1 MSVEKIIFLYKDHLV
16 VCSREGTAWR
26 EETFPLT
33 GELPSHKGYIL
44 VLPDELVNLI
54 STDIR
59 PVKSGKLKEMV
70 RLHLS
75 GIFPEGVIQERFG
88 FVNTSPVT
96 AFVYLEDLSGLIEKY
111 PELFNS
117 ASIVTTPSQI
127 ALLSEEGN
135 FVLRTDSTTLLKND
149 NGFLHIAGDTEGY
162 PPAGDLKE
170 FNITG
175 QERKQALQWLD
186 RIIAKGR
193 SKDLNLRL
201 TGQQEGW
208 SLAAMKKDLIFWG
221 AVYLIFVIA
230 LFLKTVPLKEDLKVY
245 EKAMDGIY
253 SSMKIADNPDPYGM
267 LLFRVSQLK
276 KRGASNIEPLK
287 ILSAMSTSFDE
298 DASVDDLNVNQELIR
313 IKGTIKNLQS
323 LEKASENLSRTLK
336 VKFVIES
343 AKVQQEG
350 VNFIITA
357 RFKE

>member
-16 VCSREGTAWR
+16 VCSREGAAYS
-26 EETFPLT
+26 EKTFPLT
-33 GELPSHKGYIL
+33 GELPSHKGYML
-44 VLPDELVNLI
+44 VLPDELVNLV

-59 PVKSGKLKEMV
+59 PVKSGNLKEMV
-70 RLHLS
+70 RLYLS
-75 GIFPEGVIQERFG
+75 GIFPEGEFQNRFG

-96 AFVYLEDLSGLIEKY
+96 AFVYLEDLSRLIEEY
-111 PELFNS
+111 PDLFNS
-117 ASIVTTPSQI
+117 ASIITTPSLI

-162 PPAGDLKE
+162 PTAGDLKE

-175 QERKQALQWLD
+175 QERKQVLQWID

-193 SKDLNLRL
+193 TRDLNLSL

-208 SLAAMKKDLIFWG
+208 SLAAMKKDLIFLV
-221 AVYLIFVIA
+221 AVYLVFVIA

-245 EKAMDGIY
+245 EKAINDIY

-267 LLFRVSQLK
+267 LLFRISQLK
-276 KRGASNIEPLK
+276 KQGAGSIEPLK
-287 ILSAMSTSFDE
+287 ILSAMSTSFNE

-323 LEKASENLSRTLK
+323 LEKASEDLSRILN

-343 AKVQQEG
+343 AKVQEEG

>member
-1 MSVEKIIFLYKDHLV
+1 MSVDRIIFLNKDQLV
-16 VCSREGTAWR
+16 VCSREGTAYSER
-26 EETFPLT
+26 SFPLT
-33 GELPSHKGYIL
+33 GALPSHKGYML
-44 VLPDELVNLI
+44 VLPDELVNLV
-54 STDIR
+54 STDLR
-59 PVKSGKLKEMV
+59 PVKSGNLREMV
-70 RLHLS
+70 RLYLS

-96 AFVYLEDLSGLIEKY
+96 AFIYLEDLSGLIENY

-117 ASIVTTPSQI
+117 ASIVTTPSLI

-135 FVLRTDSTTLLKND
+135 FVLKTDNTTLLKND

-175 QERKQALQWLD
+175 QERKQVLEWID

-193 SKDLNLRL
+193 SKELNLRL

-208 SLAAMKKDLIFWG
+208 TLAAMKKDLIFWG
-221 AVYLIFVIA
+221 AAYLVFVIA
-230 LFLKTVPLKEDLKVY
+230 LFLNTVPLKKDLKVY
-245 EKAMDGIY
+245 EKAINGIY

-267 LLFRVSQLK
+267 LLFRISQIK
-276 KRGASNIEPLK
+276 KQGAASIEPLK
-287 ILSAMSTSFDE
+287 ILSAMSTSFNE
-298 DASVDDLNVNQELIR
+298 DASVDDLNVNQELIK

-323 LEKASENLSRTLK
+323 LEKASEDLSRILK
-336 VKFVIES
+336 VKFIIES
-343 AKVQQEG
+343 AKVQKEG

-357 RFKE
+357 RFKK

>member
-59 PVKSGKLKEMV
+59 PVKSGNLKEMV